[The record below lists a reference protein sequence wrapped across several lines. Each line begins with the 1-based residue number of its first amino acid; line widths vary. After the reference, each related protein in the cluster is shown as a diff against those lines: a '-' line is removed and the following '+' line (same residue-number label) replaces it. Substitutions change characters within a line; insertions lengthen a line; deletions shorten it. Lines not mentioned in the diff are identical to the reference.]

1 MSVMNYSKATFSI
14 MNILAISLCMVITVF
29 VQAQHTIV
37 PSSGDLLFGELP
49 SAWDEGI
56 PLGNGM
62 VGALVWKKENNLRI
76 SLDRADLWD
85 LRPMGNVYK
94 KGFNYQWVQEQWKTE
109 QYQKVQEAFDHPYD
123 QSAGPTKIPAAALE
137 IPLEDFGPVES
148 VRLLVN
154 HGICMV
160 YWKNG
165 ISMELFIDPI
175 EPVGWFKIRGTD
187 HTPEIRIVPPPYTV
201 EPDPSTRNMVTGGQ
215 DLRRL
220 EYPAGKLLN
229 SLNTL
234 EYFQEGWEGFNY
246 RVFCQIDRTKQSTV
260 GSWSISSHYPD
271 QKPVKKASEMIENAR
286 KTGYEKSRSH
296 LLEWWNQ
303 YWAKSS
309 VSIPDSVLQKQ
320 WSLEMYKFGAA
331 ARKGAPPISL
341 QAVWTA
347 DNGKL
352 PPWKGDFH
360 HDLNTQL
367 SYWPAYGGNH
377 LDLEEGFLDWLW
389 MVREEGKKY
398 TRWFYEAEGLNFP
411 GVTTLTGQPMGGW
424 IQYSFGPTV
433 SAWLGHHFYLHWRY
447 SMDKT
452 FLKERAYPWMKD
464 VVIFLDQITVRD
476 ETGMRKLP
484 LSSSPEIYNNSR
496 EAWFGQTT
504 NYDLSLIRFAYAAAA
519 ELADELDLQDEADR
533 WREILSEWPGLTVDQ
548 ESGLMFAPGFP
559 YDESHRHFSHLM
571 GYHPLGLID
580 VSNGAS
586 DQETIL
592 NTLRNL
598 ENIGSDW
605 WTGYSFSWLGN
616 LYARAFE
623 GEHAAEILK
632 IFATC
637 FTLPNSFHVNGDQS
651 GTGLSKFTYR
661 PFTLE
666 GNFAFASAIHEMLLQ
681 SHTGVIRIFPAIPGS
696 WKEVSFSKLRT
707 EGAFLVSA
715 EMNDGMITRVVIE
728 ADKKGVVKLAN
739 PFEERPY
746 TLLGIPEE
754 ESVSGKEIIK
764 LSLNQGEVV
773 ILERK

>member
-1 MSVMNYSKATFSI
+1 MKYSKAAFRT
-14 MNILAISLCMVITVF
+14 MNILAISLCMAITVS
-29 VQAQHTIV
+29 AQGKHTIV
-37 PSSGDLLFGELP
+37 PSPSDLLFSELP
-49 SAWDEGI
+49 ATWDEGI

-94 KGFNYQWVQEQWKTE
+94 KGFSYQWVQEQWKKE
-109 QYQKVQEAFDHPYD
+109 QYLKVQEAFDHPYD
-123 QSAGPTKIPAAALE
+123 QSAGPSKIPAAALE
-137 IPLEDFGPVES
+137 IPLGDFGPVES
-148 VRLLVN
+148 VRLLVH

-175 EPVGWFKIRGTD
+175 EPVGWFKITGTY
-187 HTPEIRIVPPPYTV
+187 HTPEIKVVPPPYTV
-201 EPDPSTRNMVTGGQ
+201 EPDPSARNMVTGGQ

-220 EYPAGKLLN
+220 EYPAGKLMN
-229 SLNTL
+229 GPNTL
-234 EYFQEGWEGFNY
+234 EYSQEGWEGFNY

-271 QKPVKKASEMIENAR
+271 QKAVNKASETIENAR
-286 KTGYEKSRSH
+286 KVGYEKSRSH

-320 WSLEMYKFGAA
+320 WALEMYKFGAA

-447 SMDKT
+447 SMDET

-464 VVIFLDQITVRD
+464 VVVFLDQITVRD

-496 EAWFGQTT
+496 EAWFEETT
-504 NYDLSLIRFAYAAAA
+504 NYDLSLIRFAYSAAA
-519 ELADELDLQDEADR
+519 ELAEELDLQDEADH
-533 WREILSEWPGLTVDQ
+533 WREVLSEWPGLTVDQ

-580 VSNGAS
+580 VSNGVS
-586 DQETIL
+586 DHQTIL

-623 GEHAAEILK
+623 GENAADILK

-707 EGAFLVSA
+707 EGAFLISA
-715 EMNDGMITRVVIE
+715 EMRGGLTTRVVIE
-728 ADKKGVVKLAN
+728 ADKKGIVKLAN

-746 TLLGIPEE
+746 TLLGIPKEE
-754 ESVSGKEIIK
+754 AVSDQGIIK
-764 LSLNQGEVV
+764 LNLRKGEVV
-773 ILERK
+773 ILES